1 MINQVKIFVCDILE
15 LDELILSKMDYYQDA
30 NGHKIWQCKECHY
43 NQSKSKVFKHIERKH
58 VELQVNCLNCN
69 LVYSSR
75 EELKAHMKAKHN
87 NLTFLNNAEFKS
99 H

>member
-15 LDELILSKMDYYQDA
+15 LDELILSKMDYYQDT

-87 NLTFLNNAEFKS
+87 NLTF
-99 H
+99 